1 MAGKNSGCTLALLG
15 AFSFPFLAL
24 GLFLGLISAP
34 QSGREA
40 RDIQQMPEL
49 NAATF
54 RACADQTP
62 VALNGVLT
70 GNAVQANW
78 EGFVIYLEQEW
89 VVTEEEDGWDGSWET
104 RRTIVP
110 DLKLIFADAEII
122 VYANPEVKLGG
133 AWRETILH
141 RPENQE
147 EVDGFPAGSIRR
159 VGFMD
164 GDRITLV
171 GVKHDAEGVT
181 PKRFYGGE
189 RADLI
194 RTLRQ
199 SALVQ
204 RVLGGIFGLAGV
216 IILVVSL
223 RDRFTKG

>member
-1 MAGKNSGCTLALLG
+1 MAGKNSGCTLALLV
-15 AFSFPFLAL
+15 AFSLPFLAL

-62 VALNGVLT
+62 VVLTGVLT
-70 GNAVQANW
+70 GNAAQANG

-104 RRTIVP
+104 RRTLAP
-110 DLKLIFADAEII
+110 DLRLVFADAEII
-122 VYANPEVKLGG
+122 MYANPEIKLGG
-133 AWRETILH
+133 AWRETVVH
-141 RPENQE
+141 RPANQE

-164 GDRITLV
+164 GDRITGV

-181 PKRFYGGE
+181 PERFYGGE

-204 RVLGGIFGLAGV
+204 RVLGGIFGLVGV

-223 RDRFTKG
+223 WDRFTQG